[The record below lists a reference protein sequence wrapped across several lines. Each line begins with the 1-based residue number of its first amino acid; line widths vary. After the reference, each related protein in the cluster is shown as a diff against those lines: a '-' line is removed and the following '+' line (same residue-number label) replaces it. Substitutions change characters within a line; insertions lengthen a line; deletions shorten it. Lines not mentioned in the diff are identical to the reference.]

1 MDPEHNNT
9 TECTLR
15 IIRISLCQRQRSK
28 IYKNDETMCL
38 SQKFNTKKL
47 GKFYPDQQLD
57 IDEQQGFCYTIYMHN
72 IIT

>member
-1 MDPEHNNT
+1 
-9 TECTLR
+9 
-15 IIRISLCQRQRSK
+15 
-28 IYKNDETMCL
+28 MCL